1 MESMTYIVVWIHT
14 INGDKNVCVH
24 PITSEKLGYFKKKLM
39 NSIRKQIRMDWKVR
53 KTLETRLVGYI
64 ENPVVSLEIIN
75 GDFHFVGKVW
85 RS

>member
-1 MESMTYIVVWIHT
+1 MYLVAWIHSMS
-14 INGDKNVCVH
+14 GDKSVDVYT
-24 PITSEKLGYFKKKLM
+24 ITSGKLGDFKKKLM